1 MDRIEKLRQ
10 HPAAARLE
18 DANISVGT
26 TSGGKD
32 ADISDE
38 PSPKKRRRRKKAKPE
53 ENVESGQEE

>member
-10 HPAAARLE
+10 PPAAARLE
-18 DANISVGT
+18 DATLPVRAEK
-26 TSGGKD
+26 GGAD